1 MCSACSAHLDLGAS
15 GCRQRLHVGRGMDK
29 FVIRGGNPLVG
40 TIRVS
45 GAKNSALPC
54 MAAAILTEDEVTLEN
69 IPQVRDIETERKL
82 LASMGAAVGLREGS
96 AQDRMTIS
104 CRALSDPVARY
115 EIVKTMRASSLVLG
129 PLIARAGVARVAM
142 PGGCAI
148 GGRPIDLHINGLEK
162 MGATI
167 IQQHGYLEARA
178 DRLRGAHLV
187 FDKITVTGTEDLL
200 MAAVLADG
208 ETLMENCARE
218 PEVTDLAALLT
229 AMGAKIEGAGTA
241 TIRVKGV
248 TSLHGAHYR
257 INPDR
262 IEAGTFLI
270 AGAITGGDLTV
281 ANCNPSHLGAVL
293 NKLNEAGVR
302 VESAGPDAVRVQAAE
317 RLRAADIS
325 TEEYPGFPTD
335 MQAQYMA
342 LATQAEGVSQVRENI
357 FENRFM
363 HVQELVRM
371 GANIKVDGRTATVR
385 GPSKLSAAAVM
396 CSDLRASAS
405 LVLAALVAD
414 GESILD
420 RVYHMDRGYEHIE
433 EKLRGVGAE
442 IQRMGN
448 VFPAKVELNAEV

>member
-1 MCSACSAHLDLGAS
+1 
-15 GCRQRLHVGRGMDK
+15 MDK
-29 FVIRGGNPLVG
+29 FVVRGGNPLLG

-54 MAAAILTEDEVTLEN
+54 MAAAILTDDEVILEN
-69 IPQVRDIETERKL
+69 IPQVHDIETERKL
-82 LASMGAAVGLREGS
+82 LTSMGGEVELGYGR
-96 AQDRMTIS
+96 AQHRTTIS
-104 CRALSDPVARY
+104 CRILSDPTAKY

-129 PLIARAGVARVAM
+129 PLVARTGLARVAM

-148 GGRPIDLHINGLEK
+148 GGRPIDLHIKGLES
-162 MGATI
+162 MGAVI
-167 IQQHGYLEARA
+167 SYEHGYIEARA
-178 DRLRGAHLV
+178 ERLKGAHIV

-200 MAAVLADG
+200 MAAVLAEG
-208 ETLMENCARE
+208 ETLFENCARE
-218 PEVTDLAALLT
+218 PEVTDLAALLI

-241 TIRVKGV
+241 TIRVQGV
-248 TSLHGAHYR
+248 NKLHGAKHR

-270 AGAITGGDLTV
+270 AGAITGGDLCV
-281 ANCNPSHLGAVL
+281 ANCNPAHLGAVVARL
-293 NKLNEAGVR
+293 TDAGAR
-302 VESAGPDAVRVQAAE
+302 IDNIGPDSLRVRSEGNLKAVDV
-317 RLRAADIS
+317 S

-342 LATQAEGVSQVRENI
+342 LATQCDGTSLITENI

-371 GANIKVDGRTATVR
+371 GADIRVDGRTATIR
-385 GPSKLSAAAVM
+385 GKSQLSSAAVM

-405 LVLAALVAD
+405 LVLAAMVAD

-433 EKLRGVGAE
+433 EKLRGVGAQ
-442 IQRMGN
+442 IRRLGN
-448 VFPAKVELNAEV
+448 VFGSPKRNPEAAA